1 MSTRSPVTKA
11 ANGGNN
17 SANKAT
23 IAITPKPRKLVVSVG
38 TVSVQMTK
46 PTPHEVERNVK
57 AGQDALSRAAKAFT
71 TPGVKL
77 VSLKGVPLYYADPEH
92 PTRLIREV
100 DGKTARGTFA
110 GGKFN
115 PIKTKAKATA

>member
-11 ANGGNN
+11 GIGGSN
-17 SANKAT
+17 SAKKVN
-23 IAITPKPRKLVVSVG
+23 IDITPKPGKLVVSVG
-38 TVSVQMTK
+38 TVSVQMTR
-46 PTPHEVERNVK
+46 PTAPEVKRNVK

-77 VSLKGVPLYYADPEH
+77 VSHKGVPLYYADPEH

-100 DGKTARGTFA
+100 DGKTARGTFV